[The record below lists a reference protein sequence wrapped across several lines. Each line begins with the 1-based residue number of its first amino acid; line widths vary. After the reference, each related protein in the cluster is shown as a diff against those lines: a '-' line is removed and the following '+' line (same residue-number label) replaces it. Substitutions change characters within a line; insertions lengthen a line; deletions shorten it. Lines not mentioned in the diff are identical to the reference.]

1 MNYNNVDNKEESL
14 ELSVV
19 IPVYNEEKNIAQTL
33 LALKQNIVIP
43 HEIIIVYDFDE
54 DTTLPVVRSIKDDF
68 KNLTIVKNCVA
79 RGPSGALRT
88 GFARA
93 KAPRVLSLMADM
105 CDDFTQIG
113 KLLNL
118 VPVHADIACPSRY
131 CKGGEQQLNSNI
143 YLKALIPRVAGLLL
157 MLFAGIPTYDPTNS
171 FKLYSAEVLKRLTL
185 RSTISFSVTLEIVVK
200 AYLLGF
206 RIVEV
211 PTVWYD
217 RQHGKSNFKLGRSIF
232 AYMPWFL
239 LAFLCGRIIRLL
251 QKWIHKLF
259 GLLDNPCEIEKIEK
273 T

>member
-1 MNYNNVDNKEESL
+1 
-14 ELSVV
+14 
-19 IPVYNEEKNIAQTL
+19 
-33 LALKQNIVIP
+33 
-43 HEIIIVYDFDE
+43 
-54 DTTLPVVRSIKDDF
+54 
-68 KNLTIVKNCVA
+68 
-79 RGPSGALRT
+79 
-88 GFARA
+88 
-93 KAPRVLSLMADM
+93 
-105 CDDFTQIG
+105 
-113 KLLNL
+113 
-118 VPVHADIACPSRY
+118 
-131 CKGGEQQLNSNI
+131 
-143 YLKALIPRVAGLLL
+143 
-157 MLFAGIPTYDPTNS
+157 
-171 FKLYSAEVLKRLTL
+171 VLKRLTL

-239 LAFLCGRIIRLL
+239 LAFLCGRIIRLP